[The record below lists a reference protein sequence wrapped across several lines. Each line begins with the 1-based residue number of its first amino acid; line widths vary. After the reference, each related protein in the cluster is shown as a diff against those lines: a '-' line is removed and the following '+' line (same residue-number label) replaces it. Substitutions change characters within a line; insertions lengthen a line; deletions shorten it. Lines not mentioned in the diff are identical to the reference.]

1 MKRYRLWL
9 LACLLSAG
17 CSAIYEPPGPRPWI
31 PPGALGTNQ
40 DPDFSAVTLSSYTF
54 ATRGRMAG
62 NPVGVARS
70 TASVEYLANT
80 LYTNPRWQF
89 VSGFIPPQM
98 QQARAE
104 LHQTLGIASGVPPQ
118 IVINGLLGVADA
130 ILVQDATAATVALN
144 PAVFTLGP
152 QQTINILANMP
163 FQPAANVATAHL
175 DSELLGGGRQGN
187 GIIIGH

>member
-1 MKRYRLWL
+1 MTRHHL
-9 LACLLSAG
+9 LLLTCLLSVG
-17 CSAIYEPPGPRPWI
+17 CTAITTPSGPRPVI
-31 PPGALGTNQ
+31 PVGALGTDQ
-40 DPDFSAVTLSSYTF
+40 DSDFQAVTLSSYTF
-54 ATRGRMAG
+54 ATQGRMTG
-62 NPVGVARS
+62 NAVGVARAA
-70 TASVEYLANT
+70 ASVEYLANT
-80 LYTNPRWQF
+80 LYTNPHWQF
-89 VSGFIPPQM
+89 VSGYIPGQM

-104 LHQTLGIASGVPPQ
+104 LHQTLGIAPGVPPQ
-118 IVINGLLGVADA
+118 LVINGLLGVADA
-130 ILVQDATAATVALN
+130 ILAQDAAAATVALN